1 VISKKFSAIEKS
13 FSEASQNG
21 SKVNCIQFKDFIDRH
36 HALDGFQMSNSLV
49 QKLFGEM
56 DPHKKTYLTLKD
68 WESCFGTFSV
78 HDQLLLEYKNFIST
92 YFADV
97 GSAFAFYQ
105 QFGEGTR
112 T

>member
-1 VISKKFSAIEKS
+1 
-13 FSEASQNG
+13 
-21 SKVNCIQFKDFIDRH
+21 
-36 HALDGFQMSNSLV
+36 MSNSLI

-78 HDQLLLEYKNFIST
+78 HDQLLLEYKNFIAT